1 VKCFT
6 RILPAV
12 GDKKGQEETDMTLV
26 NATAES
32 FTGPDALPLGG
43 PFLWL
48 IFELRRRRQR
58 SAMARAAQ

>member
-1 VKCFT
+1 
-6 RILPAV
+6 V